1 MATIDDILSAIDSG
15 QKAALDRLF
24 AFLSIP
30 SISAVPAH
38 FPDCERAADWL
49 VTELGDLGFEAAKR
63 PTAGRPMVVGH
74 IKAARREAPHVLFYG
89 HYDVQPVDPLALWRN
104 PPFEPKLETGPNGE
118 EIVARGACDDKG
130 QLMTFLE
137 ACRAFRQFGGPPCHM
152 TVLFEGEEETG
163 SPSLAAFLAENAK
176 ELKADVAL
184 VCDTGMWDRSTPA
197 ITIAL
202 RGIAAEEVILTG
214 ANRDLHSGLYGGLA
228 VNPIH
233 VLSRILS
240 ELHDDAGAVAIPG
253 FYDGV
258 EELPQELAD
267 QWRELDFDGGAFL
280 REVGLTTPA
289 GERDRSPLEVLWS
302 RPTCEVNGII
312 GGYTGE
318 GTKTVLPA
326 RASAKITFRLVGKQ
340 NPERILEAFRAFVTS
355 RLPPDVKAEFLGHRR
370 QSRHLAADQE
380 PGVAH
385 RAPGAWKP
393 NGKSRRRWS
402 AAAGRSRSSVRSS
415 ANSAWTAC
423 WSASRSTTTAST
435 RRTRN
440 TTGRRFIRGRA
451 PGRASWRHWRRDDR
465 GQETRSTGLCV
476 NGGGNRGGGWPSRH
490 FTGTPL
496 MFSVA

>member
-1 MATIDDILSAIDSG
+1 MTATNGRTGAQMATIDDIVSAIDSG

-49 VTELGDLGFEAAKR
+49 VTELSDLGFEASKR
-63 PTAGRPMVVGH
+63 PSAGRPMVVGH
-74 IKAARREAPHVLFYG
+74 IKAVRREAPNVLFYG
-89 HYDVQPVDPLALWRN
+89 HYDVQPVDPLNLWRN
-104 PPFEPKLETGPNGE
+104 PPFEPKLEAGPDGE
-118 EIVARGACDDKG
+118 QIVARGACDDKG

-137 ACRAFRQFGGPPCHM
+137 ACRAFKQFGGPPCHV

-163 SPSLAAFLAENAK
+163 SPSLPAFLSDNAK

-202 RGIAAEEVILTG
+202 RGIAAEEVIVTG

-233 VLSRILS
+233 VLSKILS
-240 ELHDDAGAVAIPG
+240 ELHDDAGAVAIPS

-267 QWRELDFDGGAFL
+267 QWHELNFDGGAFL

-289 GERDRSPLEVLWS
+289 GERDRSPLEILWS
-302 RPTCEVNGII
+302 RPTCEVNGIV
-312 GGYTGE
+312 GGYIGE

-326 RASAKITFRLVGKQ
+326 RASAKLTFRLVGKQ

-355 RLPPDVKAEFLGHRR
+355 RLPPDVKAEFLGHGGSPAISLPVKNQVLRIARR
-370 QSRHLAADQE
+370 ALEAEWEKPAALVGSGGSIPIVGSFKRELNMDSLLV
-380 PGVAH
+380 GFALDDDRVH
-385 RAPGAWKP
+385 SP
-393 NGKSRRRWS
+393 NEKYD
-402 AAAGRSRSSVRSS
+402 
-415 ANSAWTAC
+415 
-423 WSASRSTTTAST
+423 
-435 RRTRN
+435 
-440 TTGRRFIRGRA
+440 
-451 PGRASWRHWRRDDR
+451 RASFHK
-465 GQETRSTGLCV
+465 GARSWARILAGI
-476 NGGGNRGGGWPSRH
+476 
-490 FTGTPL
+490 
-496 MFSVA
+496 AA

>member
-15 QKAALDRLF
+15 QNSALDRLF

-49 VTELGDLGFEAAKR
+49 VKELGDLGFEAAKR
-63 PTAGRPMVVGH
+63 PTAGRPAVVGQ

-89 HYDVQPVDPLALWRN
+89 HYDVQPVDPLNLWRN
-104 PPFEPKLETGPNGE
+104 PPFEPKLEAGPQGE

-137 ACRAFRQFGGPPCHM
+137 ACRAFKQFGGPPCHI
-152 TVLFEGEEETG
+152 TALFEGEEETG
-163 SPSLAAFLAENAK
+163 SPSLPAFLTENAK

-184 VCDTGMWDRSTPA
+184 VCDTGMWDRATPA

-202 RGIAAEEVILTG
+202 RGIAADEVILTG

-233 VLSRILS
+233 VLSRVLAD
-240 ELHDDAGAVAIPG
+240 LHDAAGAVAIPG

-258 EELPQELAD
+258 EEIPQELAD
-267 QWRELDFDGGAFL
+267 QWHELGFDGGAFL

-289 GERDRSPLEVLWS
+289 GERERSPLEVLWS

-355 RLPPDVKAEFLGHRR
+355 RLPPDVKAEFLGHGGSPAISLPIKNQVLKIARR
-370 QSRHLAADQE
+370 ALETEWEKPAALVASGGSIPIVGLFKRELSMDSLLVGFALDDDRVHSPNEKYDRASFHKGARSWARILAAI
-380 PGVAH
+380 
-385 RAPGAWKP
+385 GA
-393 NGKSRRRWS
+393 
-402 AAAGRSRSSVRSS
+402 
-415 ANSAWTAC
+415 
-423 WSASRSTTTAST
+423 
-435 RRTRN
+435 
-440 TTGRRFIRGRA
+440 
-451 PGRASWRHWRRDDR
+451 
-465 GQETRSTGLCV
+465 
-476 NGGGNRGGGWPSRH
+476 
-490 FTGTPL
+490 
-496 MFSVA
+496 